1 MSQPCLSKPKGCPL
15 AAGPLWRSRTQYA
28 GSWPV
33 NSPGK
38 SEMRMVA
45 AMMMA
50 ANQKM
55 GRLRRRFHASPHIEE
70 GAPSS
75 GTASTA
81 PRPVSSMSET

>member
-1 MSQPCLSKPKGCPL
+1 
-15 AAGPLWRSRTQYA
+15 
-28 GSWPV
+28 
-33 NSPGK
+33 
-38 SEMRMVA
+38 MVA

>member
-1 MSQPCLSKPKGCPL
+1 M
-15 AAGPLWRSRTQYA
+15 
-28 GSWPV
+28 